1 MMMGSLKRIRK
12 GKEVLFA
19 LKDYGPLTRKTLS
32 QIVPNI
38 KDDRNFR
45 RTLAVLSEKNLIC
58 KRFENINGG
67 QATVYQLN
75 QNSGVRD
82 ILAAYLDCLACDL
95 EQKDFRYR
103 ELYHE
108 QVSATLAFQLKRLF
122 PEAQVYRD
130 FQLHHD
136 SRIQQILTQLEN
148 VESAKPD
155 VLMVFWNSTVGRVS
169 IAFEFERTA
178 KAKNRLQH
186 KLKSYCSESRL
197 DGVVY
202 IGSSDQIISN
212 LQDIYRE
219 RVLEKS
225 NRIKFYGNNFL
236 LCSTFTGNIRDSL
249 SVCLNAEM
257 KTLRFADWVHILAHT
272 KDEDRRNLSFG

>member
-1 MMMGSLKRIRK
+1 MMMGSLKRIRR
-12 GKEVLFA
+12 GKEVLSA

-38 KDDRNFR
+38 KDERNFR
-45 RTLAVLSEKNLIC
+45 RTLSVLSDKNLIC

-75 QNSGVRD
+75 QNVGVRN
-82 ILAAYLDCLACDL
+82 ILAAYLDCQANDL

-108 QVSATLAFQLKRLF
+108 QVAATLAFQLKSMF
-122 PEAQVYRD
+122 PGAQVFRD

-136 SRIQQILTQLEN
+136 SRVQQILTQIEN
-148 VESAKPD
+148 VDSAKPD
-155 VLMVFWNSTVGRVS
+155 VLLVFWNSAVGRIS

-178 KAKNRLQH
+178 KSKNRLQH

-212 LQDIYRE
+212 LQEIYRA

-236 LCSTFTGNIRDSL
+236 LCTTLTGNIRDSL

-257 KTLRFADWVHILAHT
+257 KTLRFADWVHILSHT
-272 KDEDRRNLSFG
+272 KEEDRRNALFG

>member
-1 MMMGSLKRIRK
+1 MISGSLKRIKK
-12 GKEVLFA
+12 GKEVLNA
-19 LKDYGPLTRKTLS
+19 LKEYGPLTRKTLS
-32 QIVPNI
+32 QIVPGI
-38 KDDRNFR
+38 KDERNFR
-45 RTLAVLSEKNLIC
+45 RTLAGLSEKNIIS

-82 ILAAYLDCLACDL
+82 ILAAYLNCQSVDL

-108 QVSATLAFQLKRLF
+108 QVSASLAFQLKSLF
-122 PEAQVYRD
+122 PEACVYRD
-130 FQLHHD
+130 FQLLHD
-136 SRIQQILTQLEN
+136 LRVKQILSQLEN
-148 VESAKPD
+148 VDSAKPD
-155 VLMVFWNSTVGRVS
+155 VLLVFWNSTIGRVA

-212 LQDIYRE
+212 LQEIYRE

-236 LCSTFTGNIRDSL
+236 LCSTLTGNIRDSL

-257 KTLRFADWVHILAHT
+257 KTLKFADWVRVLLHT
-272 KDEDRRNLSFG
+272 KDEDRRNSLFS

>member
-1 MMMGSLKRIRK
+1 MMRRSLKRIRK
-12 GKEVLFA
+12 GKEVLNA
-19 LKDYGPLTRKTLS
+19 LKNYGPLTRKTLS
-32 QIVPNI
+32 QIVPDI
-38 KDDRNFR
+38 KNERNFR
-45 RTLAVLSEKNLIC
+45 RTLTVLSHKNLIC

-75 QNSGVRD
+75 QNSRVRD
-82 ILAAYLDCLACDL
+82 ILARYLECQSCDL

-108 QVSATLAFQLKRLF
+108 QVSATLAFQLKNMF
-122 PEAQVYRD
+122 PDAHIYRD
-130 FQLHHD
+130 FQLHND
-136 SRIQQILTQLEN
+136 SRVRQILTQLEN
-148 VESAKPD
+148 VDSAKPD
-155 VLMVFWNSTVGRVS
+155 VLMVFWNATVGRVA

-186 KLKSYCSESRL
+186 KLKCYSSETRL

-212 LQDIYRE
+212 LQEIYRD

-225 NRIKFYGNNFL
+225 NRIKFYGSNFL
-236 LCSTFTGNIRDSL
+236 LCSTLTGNIRDSL
-249 SVCLNAEM
+249 SICLNAEM
-257 KTLRFADWVHILAHT
+257 KTLRFADWVHILANT
-272 KDEDRRNLSFG
+272 KEEDRRNTLFS